1 MRNNMDV
8 FEVDDA
14 TYEIVKKAVET
25 RDLDRATQNLKDQ
38 ADDTLN
44 QNFNQFDF
52 DNVMRERDTV
62 VKSIQQTLSPKLS
75 SLEDRH
81 ENLMDRLSDNDFQEN
96 LDDNAVDV
104 DDWNNLMESYQLLRQ
119 IHSLTTVW
127 AFTAHANSQDVAK
140 AVDIQQMQADQ
151 NEAMKMVN
159 KHFEKF
165 ESAADTIGR
174 QVKQGQK
181 EAVKEVLQERE
192 DKIDDLERENKELKR
207 KVEELENQ
215 GADIDDPNPLSPKQG
230 ELADLVK
237 SNPKKD
243 VEWLADQLGTPVNKV
258 RQLESQIQD
267 KGYSF
272 SID

>member
-38 ADDTLN
+38 ADDTLD

-62 VKSIQQTLSPKLS
+62 VKSIQQTLSPKLNA
-75 SLEDRH
+75 LEDRH
-81 ENLMDRLSDNDFQEN
+81 DSLQDRMSDDGFQRNLE
-96 LDDNAVDV
+96 DDAVDR
-104 DDWNNLMESYQLLRQ
+104 DDWQNLMEAYELLRQ

-140 AVDIQQMQADQ
+140 AVDIEQMQADQ
-151 NEAMKMVN
+151 NEAMRMVN
-159 KHFEKF
+159 EHFDKF

-192 DKIDDLERENKELKR
+192 SRIDELEQKNKELER
-207 KVEELENQ
+207 KLEEEKDR
-215 GADIDDPNPLSPKQG
+215 GVDIDKPKPLSSKQG

-237 SNPKKD
+237 DNPEKD
-243 VEWLADQLGTPVNKV
+243 VEWLSKELGTPVNKV